1 MDERP
6 EDIRTNRGEI
16 EQRRTPGF
24 SVRDQRGKYAMDKEK
39 RRIWFRASTSGEK
52 SDGVDILPAAWKKD
66 IRAYMRDNPVM
77 ADRHNY
83 EGDSVGQAVD
93 YEIDDLGLM
102 LQMQFSTAT
111 ARAEELWGLYSA
123 GDQRAV
129 SVGWDTIEYK
139 MEQRGGDDDTRQ
151 HEVFVVTRARLLELS
166 TCLVGLD
173 PAAVAIY
180 RDMPCT
186 DCRLELAYRSAFKQ
200 AEDTVGGKREI
211 VEKPDRIGEILAEL
225 HDQGN
230 LLSDIWERINL
241 VELAMGRA
249 PGEQFLTDEEAS
261 ILRKALRRDPG
272 STEPRSVLPPELR
285 KLAEVNSDLTGEA
298 LRDRLKEI
306 QRNATE

>member
-211 VEKPDRIGEILAEL
+211 VEKPDWIGEVIERLGRIERALAEIL
-225 HDQGN
+225 D
-230 LLSDIWERINL
+230 DDFVVKTI
-241 VELAMGRA
+241 RA
-249 PGEQFLTDEEAS
+249 NDAECRS
-261 ILRKALRRDPG
+261 I
-272 STEPRSVLPPELR
+272 VPPELR